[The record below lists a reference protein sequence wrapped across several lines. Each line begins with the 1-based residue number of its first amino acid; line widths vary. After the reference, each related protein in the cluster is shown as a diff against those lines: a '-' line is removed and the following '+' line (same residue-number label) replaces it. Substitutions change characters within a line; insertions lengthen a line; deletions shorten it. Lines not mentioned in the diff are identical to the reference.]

1 MGERWLAI
9 DVVVEEDEVDDVQA
23 VMARWAGGA
32 VAVEQMIDAAA
43 LDDFVPDGRC
53 RLTAYLRDGAE
64 LPVTKYQLFNA
75 LWMLGGG
82 GSAGLRKPGERWT
95 EESEWMEQWKRFYR
109 PLAIGRVGIVPAW
122 DESEI
127 PGADVVVSLDPGQA
141 FGTGL
146 HVSTRQALLALQ
158 QCGVEGRRVLDLGTG
173 SGILAIAAAGLGAA
187 AVVGLDT
194 DARAVDAARENVA
207 ANDQEAR
214 IELGVGTL
222 GEPGVEQ
229 YLSQPFDI
237 VVANIVAAVHC
248 ELALHYPVPIA
259 LGGHLILGGIVD
271 ERADLVT
278 AAMAE
283 LPLALAERIDEE
295 RWVNLVY
302 TRTP

>member
-1 MGERWLAI
+1 MGERWLAV

-32 VAVEQMIDAAA
+32 VAVEQMVDATA
-43 LDDFVPDGRC
+43 LDDFVPEGRC
-53 RLTAYLRDGAE
+53 RLTAYLREGAE

-82 GSAGLRKPGERWT
+82 GSAGLRKPRERWT
-95 EESEWMEQWKRFYR
+95 VESEWMEQWKRFYR
-109 PLAIGRVGIVPAW
+109 PLTIGRVGIVPAW
-122 DESEI
+122 DESET
-127 PGADVVVSLDPGQA
+127 PGAEVVVSLDPGRA

-158 QCGVEGRRVLDLGTG
+158 KCGVEGRRVLDLGTG

-194 DARAVDAARENVA
+194 DERAVDAARENVA
-207 ANDQEAR
+207 ANGREDR

-222 GEPGVEQ
+222 GEPGIEQ
-229 YLSQPFDI
+229 HLARPFDI

-248 ELALHYPVPIA
+248 ELAAHFPGPIVP
-259 LGGHLILGGIVD
+259 GGRLILGGIVD

-278 AAMAE
+278 AAMAD
-283 LPLALAERIDEE
+283 LPLNLIERTDEE
-295 RWVNLVY
+295 RWVSLVFA
-302 TRTP
+302 RTT

>member
-1 MGERWLAI
+1 MGERWLVI

-32 VAVEQMIDAAA
+32 VAVEQMVDTAA

-82 GSAGLRKPGERWT
+82 GSVGLRKPRERWT

-109 PLAIGRVGIVPAW
+109 PLTIGRVGIVPTW

-158 QCGVEGRRVLDLGTG
+158 QRGVAGKRVLDLGTG

-187 AVVGLDT
+187 AIVGLDT
-194 DARAVDAARENVA
+194 DARAVDAARKNVA
-207 ANDQEAR
+207 ANGQEAR

-222 GEPGVEQ
+222 GAPGIEQ
-229 YLSQPFDI
+229 YLVQPLDI
-237 VVANIVAAVHC
+237 VVANIVVAVHC
-248 ELALHYPVPIA
+248 ELAAHYPVPIA
-259 LGGHLILGGIVD
+259 PGGHLILGGIVD
-271 ERADLVT
+271 DRADLVI
-278 AAMAE
+278 AAME
-283 LPLALAERIDEE
+283 DLPLKLIERTDEE

-302 TRTP
+302 TRTS

>member
-1 MGERWLAI
+1 
-9 DVVVEEDEVDDVQA
+9 
-23 VMARWAGGA
+23 
-32 VAVEQMIDAAA
+32 
-43 LDDFVPDGRC
+43 
-53 RLTAYLRDGAE
+53 
-64 LPVTKYQLFNA
+64 
-75 LWMLGGG
+75 
-82 GSAGLRKPGERWT
+82 
-95 EESEWMEQWKRFYR
+95 
-109 PLAIGRVGIVPAW
+109 
-122 DESEI
+122 
-127 PGADVVVSLDPGQA
+127 
-141 FGTGL
+141 
-146 HVSTRQALLALQ
+146 
-158 QCGVEGRRVLDLGTG
+158 
-173 SGILAIAAAGLGAA
+173 
-187 AVVGLDT
+187 
-194 DARAVDAARENVA
+194 
-207 ANDQEAR
+207 
-214 IELGVGTL
+214 VGTL

>member
-127 PGADVVVSLDPGQA
+127 PGAYVVVSLDPGQA

-194 DARAVDAARENVA
+194 DARAVDAARENVT